1 MFFIKNKSILFL
13 LLLLSVL
20 IIFPAALSS
29 KDIIAYIGDVKGDVK
44 VTRSNPGEIESAK
57 IGMFIFPG
65 DHVKTGKESYA
76 AIIFQDDGSRLKLD
90 SNTSLTLDATRQKK
104 KLNKKMYLGV
114 GKMWAKV
121 VKKRGTDFQ
130 VRTPT
135 SVASVKGTKFI
146 IEELAIGQT
155 WLWVLEE
162 AVQLSNETGTWT
174 INEGQYAKATTTTI
188 ETGSI
193 EGGCPIIDPGEHKM
207 IFYFEDE
214 SGQTRELIIDLE
226 K

>member
-13 LLLLSVL
+13 ILLLSLL

-44 VTRSNPGEIESAK
+44 VTRSNPGETESAK
-57 IGMFIFPG
+57 IGMFLFPG
-65 DHVKTGKESYA
+65 DNVKTGKESYT
-76 AIIFQDDGSRLKLD
+76 AIVFQDDGSRLKLD
-90 SNTSLTLDATRQKK
+90 SNTNLTLDATRQQK

-146 IEELAIGQT
+146 IEELEIGET

-174 INEGQYAKATTTTI
+174 INEGSYAKATTTTV

-193 EGGCPIIDPGEHKM
+193 EGGCPIVDPGMHKM
-207 IFYFEDE
+207 IFYFEDQ
-214 SGQTRELIIDLE
+214 SGQTRELTIEFE